1 MKKSFVVLTSWLAKF
16 EKNGKENFFLRRERE
31 RERERERK
39 KAREIS
45 MEAFMNETV

>member
-1 MKKSFVVLTSWLAKF
+1 MLTSWLAKF
-16 EKNGKENFFLRRERE
+16 EKNGKENFFLRRERK
-31 RERERERK
+31 REEK